1 MDRRTTLKNLLA
13 GAAGAALLGNATSC
27 ETPPAVE
34 AGAVE
39 AETAGYG
46 LRFPH
51 EIKHDARI
59 AADAFFT
66 DAEKKD
72 LGILAD
78 IITPGTDTEPKA
90 TDTGVVDF
98 FEFMALDLPN
108 YHQGVLRGGLG
119 WLNIEA
125 AKRFSGRYFADLT
138 HEERIQIVD
147 DIAYPEEAKGT
158 EFEPGA
164 AFFDRV
170 RYLTLTGYF
179 TSKEGIKTLDYQ
191 GNSPNVWDGV
201 PQEVLDKHGLAYDPK
216 YLPLYVD
223 QSKRE
228 VMAEWD
234 DAGNLIS

>member
-1 MDRRTTLKNLLA
+1 MNRRTTLKNLLA
-13 GAAGAALLGNATSC
+13 GAAGAALLGNAASC
-27 ETPPAVE
+27 ESPAVE
-34 AGAVE
+34 AGAVVPE
-39 AETAGYG
+39 PEGYG

-66 DAEKKD
+66 DAEKTD

-78 IITPGTDTEPKA
+78 IIAPGTETEPKA

-98 FEFMALDLPN
+98 FEFMALDLPD
-108 YHQGVLRGGLG
+108 YYQDILRGGLG

-125 AKRFSGRYFADLT
+125 GRRFERYFVDLT
-138 HEERIQIVD
+138 PAERIEIVE
-147 DIAYPEEAKGT
+147 DIAYPEEAEGT
-158 EFEPGA
+158 EFEAGA

-179 TSKEGIKTLDYQ
+179 TSKKGIKTLDYQ

-223 QSKRE
+223 QSKRDIQ
-228 VMAEWD
+228 AEWD
-234 DAGNLIS
+234 DEMNLIT

>member
-1 MDRRTTLKNLLA
+1 MNRRTTLKNLLA

-27 ETPPAVE
+27 ESPVE
-34 AGAVE
+34 AGAVVPE
-39 AETAGYG
+39 PEGYG

-59 AADAFFT
+59 AADNFFT
-66 DAEKKD
+66 DAEKTD

-78 IITPGTDTEPKA
+78 IIAPGTETEPKA
-90 TDTGVVDF
+90 TDTDIVDF
-98 FEFMALDLPN
+98 FEFMALDLPD
-108 YHQGVLRGGLG
+108 YYQGILRGGLG

-125 AKRFSGRYFADLT
+125 GRRFERYFVELT
-138 HEERIQIVD
+138 PAERIEIID
-147 DIAYPEEAKGT
+147 DIAYPEDAEGT
-158 EFEPGA
+158 EFEAGA

-179 TSKEGIKTLDYQ
+179 TSQKGIKTLDYQ

-223 QSKRE
+223 QSKRD
-228 VMAEWD
+228 VQAEWD
-234 DAGNLIS
+234 DDMNLIT

>member
-1 MDRRTTLKNLLA
+1 MNRRSTLKNLLA
-13 GAAGAALLGNATSC
+13 GAAGAALLSQAASC
-27 ETPPAVE
+27 EAPEVAP
-34 AGAVE
+34 GAVKPA
-39 AETAGYG
+39 AEGYG

-51 EIKHDARI
+51 EIKHDQRI
-59 AADAFFT
+59 AADSFFT
-66 DAEKKD
+66 DAEKTD

-78 IITPGTDTEPKA
+78 IITPGTATEPKA

-98 FEFMALDLPN
+98 FEFMALDLPD
-108 YHQGVLRGGLG
+108 YYQGILRGGLG

-125 AKRFSGRYFADLT
+125 SKRFAGRYFAELT
-138 HEERIQIVD
+138 PGERIQIVD
-147 DIAYPEEAKGT
+147 DIAYPEEAEGT
-158 EFEPGA
+158 EFEAGA

-191 GNSPNVWDGV
+191 GNAPNVWDGV

-223 QSKRE
+223 QSKRD
-228 VMAEWD
+228 VQAEWD
-234 DAGNLIS
+234 DDMNLIT